1 MKCIECKYL
10 QKCNGTYF
18 CNIHKKAMRIKEAD
32 TCIDA
37 PCRDYEIRMAYGEL
51 VEE

>member
-10 QKCNGTYF
+10 QKINGTYF
-18 CNIHKKAMRIKEAD
+18 CNIYKNATRIKKELVR
-32 TCIDA
+32 IDA
-37 PCRDYEIRMAYGEL
+37 PCIDYEIEIASGKA